1 MKQTHR
7 FQIPSKEL
15 EEITRDEMVEVDKT
29 KKFMKGNYLEPFMK
43 FINIVEGEEMKLQK
57 RNNSLYEDNKKMYLR
72 INCDCKLCPKKT
84 LCITLL

>member
-15 EEITRDEMVEVDKT
+15 EEITRDEMVEVDKN

-43 FINIVEGEEMKLQK
+43 SINMKFIII
-57 RNNSLYEDNKKMYLR
+57 YEIY
-72 INCDCKLCPKKT
+72 
-84 LCITLL
+84 